1 MSTHLH
7 CQCRTSPSSAAA
19 SRHGSGRDIWKP
31 TDVTSC
37 ATVAT
42 TNVTCGPLLSPSTL
56 NVTLPGK
63 EVFVAAQSVPVLL
76 VDVSCAVTTRNV
88 TLPGDD
94 VISSLRSG

>member
-63 EVFVAAQSVPVLL
+63 EVFVAAQSVPY
-76 VDVSCAVTTRNV
+76 
-88 TLPGDD
+88 
-94 VISSLRSG
+94 SSSTCRAR